1 MFKTK
6 KKKGWDMM
14 AHDQKSITK
23 VYYKKMILLSDV
35 IIAGYTRI
43 LLYLKREKNT
53 KQSELRSTF
62 C

>member
-1 MFKTK
+1 MKT
-6 KKKGWDMM
+6 
-14 AHDQKSITK
+14 HDQKSITK

-35 IIAGYTRI
+35 IISGYTRI

>member
-1 MFKTK
+1 
-6 KKKGWDMM
+6 MM
-14 AHDQKSITK
+14 THDQKSITK

-62 C
+62 CWNH